1 MSRAPAG
8 RRTLATNRKARHR
21 YHLLDR
27 WEAGL
32 VLVGPEVKSVR
43 AGKVSFKDSFARIEG
58 GEAWLH
64 NLHIAPYDSAN
75 RWNADPERPRKLLL
89 HRREIRRLAAAVEQK
104 GLTLVPLSLYLNGP
118 YVKATL
124 ALAKGKHLHDKREA
138 LRRRTQEREAH
149 RAMRGED
156 R

>member
-1 MSRAPAG
+1 MPRALTG
-8 RRTLATNRKARHR
+8 RRTVATNRKARHR
-21 YHLLDR
+21 YHLLDQ

-43 AGKVSFKDSFARIEG
+43 AGKVSFKDSFAKIEG
-58 GEAWLH
+58 GEVWLH
-64 NLHIAPYDSAN
+64 NLHVAPYDSAN

-89 HRREIRRLAAAVEQK
+89 HRREIRKLVAAVEQK
-104 GLTLVPLSLYLNGP
+104 GLTLVPLNLYLNGP
-118 YVKATL
+118 YVKTTL
-124 ALAKGKHLHDKREA
+124 ALAKGKQLHDKREA
-138 LRRRTQEREAH
+138 LRRRTQDREAR

>member
-1 MSRAPAG
+1 MPRAPTG
-8 RRTLATNRKARHR
+8 RRTVATNRKARHR
-21 YHLLDR
+21 YQLLDQ

-43 AGKVSFKDSFARIEG
+43 AGKVSFKDSFAKIEG
-58 GEAWLH
+58 GEVWLH
-64 NLHIAPYDSAN
+64 NLHITPYDSAN

-89 HRREIRRLAAAVEQK
+89 QRREIRKLVAAVEQK
-104 GLTLVPLSLYLNGP
+104 GLTLVPLNLYLKGP

-124 ALAKGKHLHDKREA
+124 ALAKGKQLHDKREA
-138 LRRRTQEREAH
+138 LRRRTQEREAR

>member
-1 MSRAPAG
+1 MPQAPTG
-8 RRTLATNRKARHR
+8 RRTVATNRKARHR
-21 YHLLDR
+21 YHLLDQ

-43 AGKVSFKDSFARIEG
+43 AGKVSFKDSFAKIEG
-58 GEAWLH
+58 GEVWLH
-64 NLHIAPYDSAN
+64 NLHVAPYDSAN

-89 HRREIRRLAAAVEQK
+89 HRREIRKLVAAVEQK
-104 GLTLVPLSLYLNGP
+104 GLTLVPLNLYLNGP
-118 YVKATL
+118 YVKTTL
-124 ALAKGKHLHDKREA
+124 ALAKGKQLHDKREA
-138 LRRRTQEREAH
+138 LRRRTQDREAR

>member
-1 MSRAPAG
+1 MPRAPTG
-8 RRTLATNRKARHR
+8 RRTVATNRKARHR
-21 YHLLDR
+21 YHLLDQ

-43 AGKVSFKDSFARIEG
+43 AGKVSFKDSFAKIEG
-58 GEAWLH
+58 GEVWLH
-64 NLHIAPYDSAN
+64 NLHITPYDSAN
-75 RWNADPERPRKLLL
+75 RWNVDPERPRKLLL
-89 HRREIRRLAAAVEQK
+89 QRREIRKLIAAVEQK
-104 GLTLVPLSLYLNGP
+104 GLTLVPLNLYLKGP

-124 ALAKGKHLHDKREA
+124 ALAKGKQLHDKREA
-138 LRRRTQEREAH
+138 LRRRTQEREAR

>member
-1 MSRAPAG
+1 MPRAPTG
-8 RRTLATNRKARHR
+8 RRTVATNRKARHR
-21 YHLLDR
+21 YHLLDQ

-43 AGKVSFKDSFARIEG
+43 AGKVSFKDSFAKIEG
-58 GEAWLH
+58 GEVWLH
-64 NLHIAPYDSAN
+64 NLHITPYDSAN

-89 HRREIRRLAAAVEQK
+89 QRREIRKLVAAVEQK
-104 GLTLVPLSLYLNGP
+104 GLTLVPLNLYLKGP

-124 ALAKGKHLHDKREA
+124 ALAKGKQLHDKREA
-138 LRRRTQEREAH
+138 LRRRTQEREAR

>member
-1 MSRAPAG
+1 MPQAPT
-8 RRTLATNRKARHR
+8 RRTVATNRKARHR
-21 YHLLDR
+21 YHLLDQ

-43 AGKVSFKDSFARIEG
+43 AGKVSFKDSFAKIEG
-58 GEAWLH
+58 GEVWLH
-64 NLHIAPYDSAN
+64 NLHVAPYDSAN

-89 HRREIRRLAAAVEQK
+89 HRREIRKLVVAVEQK
-104 GLTLVPLSLYLNGP
+104 GLTLVPLNLYLNGP
-118 YVKATL
+118 YVKTTL
-124 ALAKGKHLHDKREA
+124 ALAKGKQLHDKREA
-138 LRRRTQEREAH
+138 LRRRTQDREAR

>member
-1 MSRAPAG
+1 MPQAPTG
-8 RRTLATNRKARHR
+8 RRTVATNRKARHR
-21 YHLLDR
+21 YHLLDQ

-43 AGKVSFKDSFARIEG
+43 AGKVSFKDSFAKIEG
-58 GEAWLH
+58 GEVWLH
-64 NLHIAPYDSAN
+64 NLHVAPYDSAN

-89 HRREIRRLAAAVEQK
+89 HRREIRKLVVAVEQK
-104 GLTLVPLSLYLNGP
+104 GLTLVPLNLYLNGP
-118 YVKATL
+118 YVKTTL
-124 ALAKGKHLHDKREA
+124 ALAKGKQLHDKREA
-138 LRRRTQEREAH
+138 LRRRTQDREAR

>member
-1 MSRAPAG
+1 MPRALTG
-8 RRTLATNRKARHR
+8 RRTVATNRKARHR
-21 YHLLDR
+21 YHLLDQ

-43 AGKVSFKDSFARIEG
+43 AGKVSFKDSFAKIEG
-58 GEAWLH
+58 GEVWLH

-89 HRREIRRLAAAVEQK
+89 HRREIRKLVAAVEQK
-104 GLTLVPLSLYLNGP
+104 GLTLVPLNLYLNGP
-118 YVKATL
+118 YVKTTL
-124 ALAKGKHLHDKREA
+124 ALAKGKQLHDKREA
-138 LRRRTQEREAH
+138 LRRRTQDREAR

>member
-1 MSRAPAG
+1 MPRAPTG
-8 RRTLATNRKARHR
+8 SRTVATNRKARHR

-32 VLVGPEVKSVR
+32 VLMGPEVKSVR
-43 AGKVSFKDSFARIEG
+43 AGKVSFKDSFAKIEG
-58 GEAWLH
+58 GEVWLH
-64 NLHIAPYDSAN
+64 NLHVAPYDSAN

-89 HRREIRRLAAAVEQK
+89 HRREIRKLVAAVEQK
-104 GLTLVPLSLYLNGP
+104 GLTLVPLNLYLNGP
-118 YVKATL
+118 YVKTTL
-124 ALAKGKHLHDKREA
+124 ALAKGKQLHDKREA
-138 LRRRTQEREAH
+138 LRRRTQDREAR